1 MIIEIRFIQQTLKN
15 QMINKNQG
23 KIPKNQRPN
32 KNRSN

>member
-1 MIIEIRFIQQTLKN
+1 MKIKIWNKIKFVN